1 LALGEEIYPARKRS
15 LRVYLNS
22 LFKSLKTMQLTLPVA
37 LNPQLTFDNF
47 VIADNKNLIDEVLK
61 RNEKL
66 EPVLYIYGENYGKT
80 HLLQAFAN
88 KFLEVKNIIYFDLAN
103 ESLENLLEIILGADV
118 VLLDN
123 LELANKENQKII
135 FDIYNNSKNNFN
147 LIITGAKNI
156 KNQDIFIDLKTRIS
170 QSFNLE
176 IQGLNDDEKILALK
190 LRAENKNI
198 KIAGDVFKYL
208 QKNYSRD
215 LKKLMLSLDFLNE
228 KSLLT
233 KQKITKSMIKSTLN
247 L

>member
-1 LALGEEIYPARKRS
+1 
-15 LRVYLNS
+15 
-22 LFKSLKTMQLTLPVA
+22 MQLTLPVA

-47 VIADNKNLIDEVLK
+47 VIANNQNLLDEIFKRGEKNCEVLY
-61 RNEKL
+61 
-66 EPVLYIYGENYGKT
+66 VYGENYGKT

-88 KFLEVKNIIYFDLAN
+88 KLLEEKNIIYFDLAN
-103 ESLENLLEIILGADV
+103 ESLENLKNLLEIILNADV

-123 LELANKENQKII
+123 LEQANKEIQKII

-147 LIITGAKNI
+147 LIITGDKNI

-170 QSFNLE
+170 QSFNVEL
-176 IQGLNDDEKILALK
+176 QGLSDDEQILALK

-198 KIAGDVFKYL
+198 KIVDDVFKYL